1 MFLKKYRDLPLYA
14 CAESLFYFADNMH
27 APIFVRDVQIL
38 FAVYNYLFV
47 EFNILFV
54 KRYIFVRC
62 SLYVPVLSK
71 KCLKNKILQI

>member
-1 MFLKKYRDLPLYA
+1 MFFRKYRDLPLYA
-14 CAESLFYFADNMH
+14 CAESLFYFVDNMH

-54 KRYIFVRC
+54 KRYRFVR
-62 SLYVPVLSK
+62 SSIYIQALSK
-71 KCLKNKILQI
+71 KILKK

>member
-14 CAESLFYFADNMH
+14 CAESLFYFVDNMH

-38 FAVYNYLFV
+38 FAAYNYLSV

-54 KRYIFVRC
+54 NRYKFVR
-62 SLYVPVLSK
+62 SSIYIRALSK
-71 KCLKNKILQI
+71 EILKK

>member
-14 CAESLFYFADNMH
+14 CAESFFYFVDNMH

-38 FAVYNYLFV
+38 FAAYNYLSV

-54 KRYIFVRC
+54 NRYKFVC
-62 SLYVPVLSK
+62 SSIYIRALSK
-71 KCLKNKILQI
+71 EILKK

>member
-14 CAESLFYFADNMH
+14 CAESLFYFVDNMH

-38 FAVYNYLFV
+38 FAAYNYLSV

-54 KRYIFVRC
+54 KRYRF
-62 SLYVPVLSK
+62 VLSSIYIRALSKEILK
-71 KCLKNKILQI
+71 K